1 MPNTLAE
8 ALNRSCRCTTVD
20 HGALARALAE
30 ELEDGTFYQWLRETR
45 PHLFSDTAVF
55 AAPRWAHQ
63 MRELVRAVETLVAL
77 PGYQDRVLAGAP
89 AIARLDP
96 GPRGVFFG
104 YDFHLTAAGPRL
116 IEINTNAGGALLNG
130 VLARAQLSCCQTW
143 AELTGTVELATLET
157 EFVAMFRDEWRRQRG
172 DIPLRRVAI
181 VDDAPTEQYLYPE
194 FILFQRLFTRH
205 GIEAVIAA
213 ADELE
218 WRDGGL
224 YHAGLGLDLVYNR
237 LTDFYFDEPAHTAL
251 RAAYAAGTVVV
262 TPHPRAHALYADKR
276 NLVLLSDAA
285 ALRAWSADEETLAA
299 VRDGIAPTVRVEP
312 AEAERL
318 WAERR
323 RWFFKPAAGYGSK
336 AVYRGDKLT
345 RRVWQEILAGD
356 YVAQEYAS
364 PGQRTLKRDGTDAA
378 LKFDVRAYAYAG
390 RVQLFAARL
399 YQGQTTNFRTPGGGF
414 APVYFPGPGVSPE
427 ACAASGS
434 RNAEGCSLP

>member
-30 ELEDGTFYQWLRETR
+30 ELEDGTFYQWVRETR

-55 AAPRWAHQ
+55 AAPRWAQQ
-63 MRELVRAVETLVAL
+63 MRALVRAVETVVAL
-77 PGYQDRVLAGAP
+77 PGYQDRVLARAP
-89 AIARLDP
+89 AIARSVP
-96 GPRGVFFG
+96 APRGVFFG

-116 IEINTNAGGALLNG
+116 IEINTNAGGALLNS
-130 VLARAQLSCCQTW
+130 VLARAQLSCCQAW
-143 AELTGTVELATLET
+143 AALAGTADLAALET

-172 DIPLRRVAI
+172 AAPLRRVAI
-181 VDDAPTEQYLYPE
+181 VDDAPAEQYLYPE
-194 FILFQRLFTRH
+194 FILFQRMFTRH

-224 YHAGLGLDLVYNR
+224 YHAGLSLDLVYNR
-237 LTDFYFDEPAHTAL
+237 LTDFYFEEPAHAAL
-251 RAAYAAGTVVV
+251 RAAYAAGAVVV
-262 TPHPRAHALYADKR
+262 TPHPHAHALYADKR

-285 ALRAWSADEETLAA
+285 ALRGWGVDEATLAA
-299 VRDGIAPTVRVEP
+299 LRDGIAPTVSVEP
-312 AEAERL
+312 AVAEDL

-323 RWFFKPAAGYGSK
+323 RWFFKPAAGYGGK

-345 RRVWQEILAGD
+345 RRVWRAILAGG
-356 YVAQEYAS
+356 YVAQEYVP
-364 PGQRTLKRDGTDAA
+364 PGQRTLTLDGPAAA
-378 LKFDVRAYAYAG
+378 LKFDVRAYVYAG

-399 YQGQTTNFRTPGGGF
+399 YQGQATNFRTPGGGF
-414 APVYFPGPGVSPE
+414 APVYFPVSNLPCDR
-427 ACAASGS
+427 CAPSAPL
-434 RNAEGCSLP
+434 AP